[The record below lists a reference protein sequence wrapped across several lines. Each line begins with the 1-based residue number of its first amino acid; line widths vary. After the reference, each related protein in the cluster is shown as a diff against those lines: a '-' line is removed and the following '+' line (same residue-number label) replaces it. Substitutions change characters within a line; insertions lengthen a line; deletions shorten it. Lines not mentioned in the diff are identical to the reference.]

1 MKTQLP
7 LRQGWPTADK
17 MKKVHSGSNS
27 SNENDD
33 YKWEDKDKQRLTLS
47 RWCRPSCIPISLLLI
62 VIVLVVLLPLLEH
75 NEKLYY
81 MRANANILRKDTC
94 DQGCHI
100 QIVESIPE
108 GLIYPKGSPTFMSTY
123 DAWKTLIGLA
133 TQTIEIGSFYW
144 TLRGE
149 DVYNHSSAWQGED
162 IFQSLLETGLNGK
175 IAIKVVQSAPS
186 SANPSVDTDILT
198 KRNAA
203 IVRSVNFPRLFGG
216 GVLHTK
222 VWTIDRTHFYVGSAN
237 MDWRSLT
244 QVKELGVLAT
254 NCSCLA
260 TDIAKIF
267 DVYWDMGVPNA
278 QIPSQWPQAYATKY
292 NFNNSLLVEFNDK
305 FKIDTYFSSSPPPM
319 STQGRAHDVDA
330 IVNVIQRADKFIH
343 ISVMDYF
350 PLTLYTAKSHYWPI
364 IDDALRGAAIE
375 RKVAIRLLIS
385 HWKHS
390 RQSEQYF
397 LNSIEALSNSIPGV
411 TIEVKR
417 FIVPSSKDQD
427 KIPFGRVNHNK
438 YMVTDNTA
446 YIGTSN
452 WSGDYFINTAGI
464 GLVMSSFET
473 NGTIVGDL
481 QAIFDRDW
489 NSKYAV
495 RTD

>member
-1 MKTQLP
+1 MQSFLP
-7 LRQGWPTADK
+7 LGQDTRDENK

-27 SNENDD
+27 SNEND
-33 YKWEDKDKQRLTLS
+33 YEWEDNEKQSLS
-47 RWCRPSCIPISLLLI
+47 LSKWCRPSCIPISMVLI
-62 VIVLVVLLPLLEH
+62 LIVLVVLLPLLDQ

-81 MRANANILRKDTC
+81 LRARTNRLKKDIC
-94 DQGCHI
+94 DQGCNI

-123 DAWKTLIGLA
+123 DAWKSLIGLA
-133 TQTIEIGSFYW
+133 EHTIEIGSFYW
-144 TLRGE
+144 TMKGE

-162 IFQSLLETGLNGK
+162 IFKTLLETGLNGK
-175 IAIKVVQSAPS
+175 IAIKIVQSAPT
-186 SANPSVDTDILT
+186 SANPSIETDILM

-203 IVRSVNFPRLFGG
+203 TVRSVDFPRLFGG

-267 DVYWDMGVPNA
+267 DVYWAMGIPNA
-278 QIPSQWPQAYATKY
+278 QIPSQWPEAYATKY
-292 NFNNSLLVEFNDK
+292 NANNALSVQFNNK
-305 FKIDTYFSSSPPPM
+305 FKVDTYFASSPPPM
-319 STQGRAHDVDA
+319 STQGRTNDLDA
-330 IVNVIQRADKFIH
+330 ILNVIGLAETFIH

-350 PLTLYTAKSHYWPI
+350 PLTLYTAKSQYWPI
-364 IDDALRGAAIE
+364 IDDALRKAAIE
-375 RKVAIRLLIS
+375 RKVTVRLLIS

-390 RQSEQYF
+390 RKSEQYF

-417 FIVPSSKDQD
+417 FIVPANNDQD
-427 KIPFGRVNHNK
+427 RIPYGRVNHNK

-464 GLVMSSFET
+464 GLVMSTFET
-473 NGTIVGDL
+473 NGTMVSDL

-489 NSKYAV
+489 SSKYAV
-495 RTD
+495 RMD